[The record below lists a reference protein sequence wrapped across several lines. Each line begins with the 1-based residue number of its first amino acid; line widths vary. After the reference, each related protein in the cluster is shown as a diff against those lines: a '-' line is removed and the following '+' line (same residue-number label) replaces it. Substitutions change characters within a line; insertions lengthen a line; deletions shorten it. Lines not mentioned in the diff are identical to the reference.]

1 MKPWFPP
8 EKATLTDVP
17 AELQAPPMLDRQA
30 ASTRTCLF
38 VATFVAAV
46 AATLLPRLTGMRV
59 NESSFLAPFTLVPSA
74 AVLWTWATW
83 RRRPRVRAAT
93 ELALM
98 PLLLSLPVLVFSYAA
113 MHADLPLQDTRL
125 EAWDAALG
133 FNALEFVGWIDRH
146 PGFARAL
153 ACSYIS
159 FFPQM
164 LMLPLVLVIANR
176 LERAYA
182 ATFVVLL
189 LGVMGSAVSVFFP
202 AVGFYVH
209 HGIRDGAFP
218 HVAQSLGYFHVQLDA
233 VRSDP
238 NFVLDVAHAKGIVSF
253 PSGHA
258 AIAVLCAWAA
268 WPLQRAR
275 WPFVALNVAMV
286 VSTIP
291 QGAHY
296 LVDVIAGVLIAIAS
310 ILIATRLP
318 RAFAAGAA

>member
-8 EKATLTDVP
+8 EKVALAEPP
-17 AELQAPPMLDRQA
+17 AMLDRNA
-30 ASTRTCLF
+30 AATRTCLF
-38 VATFVAAV
+38 VTSLIAAV
-46 AATLLPRLTGMRV
+46 AAILLPQLVGMRV
-59 NESSFLAPFTLVPSA
+59 NGLSFVAPFTLVPSA

-113 MHADLPLQDTRL
+113 MHAGFPLQDARL
-125 EAWDAALG
+125 EAWDSALG
-133 FNALEFVGWIDRH
+133 FNALHAVGWLNRH
-146 PGFARAL
+146 PALAQAL
-153 ACSYIS
+153 ACSYVS

-164 LMLPLVLVIANR
+164 LLLPLVLVIANR

-189 LGVMGSAVSVFFP
+189 LGVIGSAASVFFP

-238 NFVLDVAHAKGIVSF
+238 SFVLDVAHAKGIVSF

-268 WPLQRAR
+268 WPLRRAR
-275 WPFVALNVAMV
+275 WPFVALNAAMI

-296 LVDVIAGVLIAIAS
+296 LVDVIAGVSIAIAS

-318 RAFAAGAA
+318 RALSAGAARDA